1 MELENIFYHL
11 KRKRTKNMEEKYRI
25 RRRQT
30 KEASKDN
37 EGICKRGLVYIERG
51 LEIRSMVF
59 ISRSMEIGRN
69 WK

>member
-1 MELENIFYHL
+1 
-11 KRKRTKNMEEKYRI
+11 MEEKYRI